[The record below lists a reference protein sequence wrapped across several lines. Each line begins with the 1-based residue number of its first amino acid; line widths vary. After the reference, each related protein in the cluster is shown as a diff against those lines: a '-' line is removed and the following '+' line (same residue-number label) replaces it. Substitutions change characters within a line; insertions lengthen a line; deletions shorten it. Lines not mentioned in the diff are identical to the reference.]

1 MGQALY
7 TGRARSA
14 SGEKR
19 GSQYQGNKA
28 LHPENSITSS
38 RTFGKCVTRCP
49 VCVSSEHTSIQSV
62 FDDRY
67 GCPDMF
73 SLVRC
78 NVCGHLMT
86 SPVLAE
92 EELGNLYSTYYPRK
106 HVNIADL
113 ISAASEVAGPWARL
127 KRWWGGS
134 NNQGQYTV
142 FQGEVILDV
151 GCGSGLSLLEAQA
164 LGAQAYGIE
173 ADPNVSRIADELG
186 LRVHIGSLHD
196 HPFPG
201 VSFDLIVRNQV
212 IEHIPDPGKALEAI
226 KERLKPTGRL
236 VLVFPN
242 RRSLW
247 QRLSGPKWINWHIPY
262 HLHHF
267 DAKGFRA
274 FAQRHG
280 YRVIRQ
286 KTITPNIWSI
296 LQLRALRQS
305 PVPGVPSALWEV
317 KPATEVAPVVPASP
331 FPPSSRHIFRKL
343 LKQTAFFSLAVFNRL
358 VDLAG
363 QGDSILLELRTE
375 EAL

>member
-1 MGQALY
+1 M
-7 TGRARSA
+7 
-14 SGEKR
+14 
-19 GSQYQGNKA
+19 
-28 LHPENSITSS
+28 
-38 RTFGKCVTRCP
+38 
-49 VCVSSEHTSIQSV
+49 EHTLIRPV

-86 SPVLAE
+86 SPTLAE
-92 EELGNLYSTYYPRK
+92 EELGGLYSTYYPRK
-106 HVNIADL
+106 HVNTADL
-113 ISAASEVAGPWARL
+113 VASASEVAGPWARL
-127 KRWWGGS
+127 QRWWGGTS
-134 NNQGQYTV
+134 NQGQYTV
-142 FQGEVILDV
+142 SPGQVMLDV

-173 ADPNVSRIADELG
+173 ADPNVRRIADELK

-196 HPFPG
+196 RPFQD
-201 VSFDLIVRNQV
+201 VSFDLIVLNQV
-212 IEHIPDPGKALEAI
+212 IEHIPDPGKALEAL
-226 KERLKPTGRL
+226 KERLKPMGRL

-242 RRSLW
+242 RSSLW

-286 KTITPNIWSI
+286 KTITPNIWTI

-305 PVPGVPSALWEV
+305 PVPGVPSAMWEV
-317 KPATEVAPVVPASP
+317 KPAAEVAPSAQAGPP
-331 FPPSSRHIFRKL
+331 DPSSGRLIRKL
-343 LKQTAFFSLAVFNRL
+343 VWQTAFSSLALFNRL
-358 VDLAG
+358 VDLVG
-363 QGDSILLELRTE
+363 QGDSILVELRIE
-375 EAL
+375 RAP